1 MFEFQE
7 EEDLFLPASLFWCCR
22 LGFSQLFSF
31 FCRDKKTL
39 ERDSKETQKRWMGM
53 ALFSRRSQSTIPPP
67 PLLVHRREKRRKQEE
82 ARVPSPTKRNNNY
95 PRELVPSSSSSS
107 SSSFETITEE
117 VVVFN
122 EMTVHICRPKS
133 ENAVIEYYIEKKQ
146 LDADP
151 YWAALWPSACAL
163 SAHLALMH
171 SEDETTEPSDS
182 EFSGKTVCELGCG
195 LGLVGLTLAKLGAKS
210 VTLFD
215 REPLCLECANASAK
229 LNGVENIVKT
239 EVLDWNAPA
248 DENKLNSFDILVA
261 ADVLYEKHAVE
272 PVSEF
277 CSKFVKANGGRIFI
291 ADPPLRAPQNRE
303 LFKKIMVEEKQTTL
317 VSEKRKIFAC
327 NEVLVLELT
336 PS

>member
-1 MFEFQE
+1 LVFHT
-7 EEDLFLPASLFWCCR
+7 
-22 LGFSQLFSF
+22 LFSF
-31 FCRDKKTL
+31 FGGTKKTL
-39 ERDSKETQKRWMGM
+39 ERELIKRDRWMKM
-53 ALFSRRSQSTIPPP
+53 ELLSRRSQSTVPPP

-82 ARVPSPTKRNNNY
+82 PRVPSPTKRNNNH

-327 NEVLVLELT
+327 NEVLILELT

>member
-1 MFEFQE
+1 M
-7 EEDLFLPASLFWCCR
+7 
-22 LGFSQLFSF
+22 
-31 FCRDKKTL
+31 K
-39 ERDSKETQKRWMGM
+39 M
-53 ALFSRRSQSTIPPP
+53 ALLSRRSQSTVPPP

-95 PRELVPSSSSSS
+95 PRELVPSYSSSS

-171 SEDETTEPSDS
+171 SEDETTEPSDTS
-182 EFSGKTVCELGCG
+182 DSKFGGKTVCELGCG